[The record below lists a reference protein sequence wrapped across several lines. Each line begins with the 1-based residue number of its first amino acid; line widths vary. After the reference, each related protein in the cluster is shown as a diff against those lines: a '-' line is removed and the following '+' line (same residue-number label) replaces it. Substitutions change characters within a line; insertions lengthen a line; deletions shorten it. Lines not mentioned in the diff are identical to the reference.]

1 MAAYTFR
8 RLLTAIPLLLLGIS
22 LTFFII
28 HLAPGDPADRFI
40 TPSMSPNIKESI
52 VKKFGLD
59 QPLYSQYTSW
69 LKNIVID
76 FDFGKSFANGRQ
88 VSEILSDAMPAT
100 LLLSSLSLIFGIILG
115 TAAGIYS
122 ALKDGSKIDKVITS
136 LLLFFYSMPTF
147 WLGLILLGIF
157 AIGLNW
163 LPASQ
168 INSIFHDQLGFFG
181 KIGDY
186 FTHLLL
192 PVFTLGITTAP
203 VFGRFVRS
211 NMIEILNSDFIISA
225 RARGLSEP
233 KVIFV
238 YGFRNALLPVISLI
252 GNSIPALF
260 SGAVVIEVIYS
271 LPGMGRVMVDAALGR
286 DYPMIMAAGTVA
298 FISVIIGNL
307 LADLGYAAADPRVR
321 LDGD

>member
-1 MAAYTFR
+1 MVAYTIR

-28 HLAPGDPADRFI
+28 HIAPGDPADRFLS
-40 TPSMSPNIKESI
+40 PSMSPNLKESI
-52 VKKFGLD
+52 TKKFGLD

-69 LKNIVID
+69 LKNVIID
-76 FDFGKSFANGRQ
+76 FNFGKSFANKRQ
-88 VSEILSDAMPAT
+88 VSDIIADAMPPT
-100 LLLSSLSLIFGIILG
+100 LILSSLSLILGIVLG
-115 TAAGIYS
+115 TVAGVYS
-122 ALKDGSKIDKVITS
+122 ALRAGSKIDKIITS
-136 LLLFFYSMPTF
+136 ILLFFYSVPTF

-157 AIGLNW
+157 AIELNW

-168 INSIFHDQLGFFG
+168 ISSIFHERLGFFG
-181 KIGDY
+181 KISDY

-203 VFGRFVRS
+203 VFGRFVRTS
-211 NMIEILNSDFIISA
+211 MIEILNSDFIISA
-225 RARGLSEP
+225 RARGLSER
-233 KVIFV
+233 KVIV
-238 YGFRNALLPVISLI
+238 GYGLRNALLPVISLI

-260 SGAVVIEVIYS
+260 SGAVVVEVIYS

-286 DYPMIMAAGTVA
+286 DYPIIMAASTVA

-307 LADLGYAAADPRVR
+307 LADLGYAAADPRIR

>member
-1 MAAYTFR
+1 MVAYTIR

-28 HLAPGDPADRFI
+28 HMAPGDPTDRFI
-40 TPSMSPNIKESI
+40 SPSMSPNIKESI
-52 VKKFGLD
+52 TKKFGLD
-59 QPLYSQYTSW
+59 QPLYWQYTSW
-69 LKNIVID
+69 LKNVVID
-76 FDFGKSFANGRQ
+76 FDFGKSFAHGRQ
-88 VSEILSDAMPAT
+88 VSEIISDAMPPT
-100 LLLSSLSLIFGIILG
+100 LLLSSLSLIFGLVLG
-115 TAAGIYS
+115 TVAGVYS
-122 ALKDGSKIDKVITS
+122 ALKAGSRTDKIITS
-136 LLLFFYSMPTF
+136 LLLFFYSVPTF

-211 NMIEILNSDFIISA
+211 NMIEVLNSDFIISA
-225 RARGLSEP
+225 RARGLSER

-271 LPGMGRVMVDAALGR
+271 LPGMGRVMVNAALGR

-298 FISVIIGNL
+298 FVSVIIGNL

>member
-1 MAAYTFR
+1 MVAYTIR

-28 HLAPGDPADRFI
+28 HMAPGDPTDRFI
-40 TPSMSPNIKESI
+40 SPSMSPNIKESI
-52 VKKFGLD
+52 TKKFGLD
-59 QPLYSQYTSW
+59 QPLYWQYTSW
-69 LKNIVID
+69 LKNVVID

-88 VSEILSDAMPAT
+88 VSEIISDAMPPT
-100 LLLSSLSLIFGIILG
+100 LLLSSFSLIFGLVLG
-115 TAAGIYS
+115 TVAGVYS
-122 ALKDGSKIDKVITS
+122 ALKAGSRTDKIITS
-136 LLLFFYSMPTF
+136 LLLFFYSVPTF

-211 NMIEILNSDFIISA
+211 NMIEVLNSDFIISA
-225 RARGLSEP
+225 RARGLSER

-271 LPGMGRVMVDAALGR
+271 LPGMGRVMVNAALGR

-298 FISVIIGNL
+298 FVSVIIGNL

>member
-1 MAAYTFR
+1 M
-8 RLLTAIPLLLLGIS
+8 I
-22 LTFFII
+22 
-28 HLAPGDPADRFI
+28 
-40 TPSMSPNIKESI
+40 
-52 VKKFGLD
+52 
-59 QPLYSQYTSW
+59 
-69 LKNIVID
+69 
-76 FDFGKSFANGRQ
+76 
-88 VSEILSDAMPAT
+88 ILS
-100 LLLSSLSLIFGIILG
+100 
-115 TAAGIYS
+115 
-122 ALKDGSKIDKVITS
+122 V
-136 LLLFFYSMPTF
+136 LLLFFYSVPAF

-211 NMIEILNSDFIISA
+211 NMIEVLNSDFIISA
-225 RARGLSEP
+225 RARGLSER

-271 LPGMGRVMVDAALGR
+271 LPGMGRVMVNAALGR

-298 FISVIIGNL
+298 FVSVIIGNL

>member
-1 MAAYTFR
+1 MVAYTIR

-28 HLAPGDPADRFI
+28 HMAPGDPTDRFI
-40 TPSMSPNIKESI
+40 SPSMSPNIKESI
-52 VKKFGLD
+52 TKKFGLD
-59 QPLYSQYTSW
+59 QPLYWQYTSW
-69 LKNIVID
+69 LKNVVID

-88 VSEILSDAMPAT
+88 VSEIISDAMPPT
-100 LLLSSLSLIFGIILG
+100 LLLSSLSLIFGLVLG
-115 TAAGIYS
+115 TVAGVYS
-122 ALKDGSKIDKVITS
+122 ALKAGSRTDKIITS
-136 LLLFFYSMPTF
+136 LLLFFYSVPAF

-211 NMIEILNSDFIISA
+211 NMIEVLNSDFIISA
-225 RARGLSEP
+225 RARGLSER

-271 LPGMGRVMVDAALGR
+271 LPGMGRVMVNAALGR

-298 FISVIIGNL
+298 FVSVIIGNL

>member
-1 MAAYTFR
+1 MVAFTIR

-28 HLAPGDPADRFI
+28 HLAPGDPSDRFLS
-40 TPSMSPNIKESI
+40 PSMSPNIKKSI
-52 VKKFGLD
+52 TEKFGLD
-59 QPLYSQYTSW
+59 KPLYSQYTSW

-88 VSEILSDAMPAT
+88 VSEIISDAMTPT
-100 LLLSSLSLIFGIILG
+100 LLLSSLSLIFGIVVG
-115 TAAGIYS
+115 TVAGVYS
-122 ALKDGSKIDKVITS
+122 ALKAGSKTDKIITS
-136 LLLFFYSMPTF
+136 LLLFFYSVPTF
-147 WLGLILLGIF
+147 WLGLILLGVF

-203 VFGRFVRS
+203 IFGRFVRS

-225 RARGLSEP
+225 RARGLTER
-233 KVIFV
+233 KIIFT

-286 DYPMIMAAGTVA
+286 DYPIIMAAGTVA